1 MMEFANNSGINFE
14 QEVVKRK
21 MEFEKMKHAWAME
34 GKPLINSDQAL
45 MSQGVNM

>member
-34 GKPLINSDQAL
+34 DQAL